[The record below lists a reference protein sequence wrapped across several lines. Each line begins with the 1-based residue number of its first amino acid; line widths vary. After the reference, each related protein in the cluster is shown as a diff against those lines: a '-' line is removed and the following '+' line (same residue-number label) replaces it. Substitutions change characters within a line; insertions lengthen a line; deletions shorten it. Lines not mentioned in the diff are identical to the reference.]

1 MLKRFLVDGDSVSSS
16 QHSFVTLAANPEIFE
31 NVKKVILDSI
41 SKTRMIIV
49 IKAKLKNQMIKRIL
63 TNIAANIK
71 EYHNQN

>member
-41 SKTRMIIV
+41 SN
-49 IKAKLKNQMIKRIL
+49 KNDNSHKSETKKSNDQTNIDKYSGKYQRIL
-63 TNIAANIK
+63 
-71 EYHNQN
+71 